1 MAFDDLLAGV
11 DLDTGWLEAGPDRG
25 PLAGGCFGS
34 QHSSVAPRFSLS
46 GRPMPRTRFLG
57 TGFAVPDRV
66 VTNEEL
72 SHLMDTTDEWIR
84 SRTGIQQRR
93 WVKEGETGVELAFK
107 ATERSLE
114 MAGLT
119 PGDLDA
125 IVYATSSPDHFA
137 PGNGVYLQRLLGI
150 TTVPALDVR
159 AQCSGFIYALS
170 VADAWIRAGQY
181 RHILV
186 VGGEVQST
194 GLEISSAGRHVAVI
208 FADGAGAVVLG
219 PAESS
224 DGGILAFDLHSE
236 GVHAEKLWVD
246 TPGCMYHPRVSSE
259 QLEAGRQFLEMDGR
273 EVFRHAVVRM
283 PESVRA
289 VLASSGQTLEDMKL
303 LLAHQA
309 NLRIAE
315 VMQKDLRL
323 RDDQVYNNIMW
334 YGNTTAATIPI
345 ALDECVRNGRLQR
358 GDLLVMTAFGSGFM
372 WGSAAVRW

>member
-1 MAFDDLLAGV
+1 ML
-11 DLDTGWLEAGPDRG
+11 R
-25 PLAGGCFGS
+25 S
-34 QHSSVAPRFSLS
+34 
-46 GRPMPRTRFLG
+46 RFLG

-66 VTNEEL
+66 VTNDEL
-72 SHLMDTTDEWIR
+72 SRLMDTTDEWIR
-84 SRTGIQQRR
+84 TRTGIQNRH
-93 WVKEGETGVELAFK
+93 WVNEGETGVDLAHR
-107 ATERSLE
+107 ATQRALE
-114 MAGLT
+114 MSGLAAA
-119 PGDLDA
+119 DLDA

-150 TTVPALDVR
+150 STIPALDVR

-170 VADAWIRAGQY
+170 VADAWIRTGQF

-186 VGGEVQST
+186 VGSEVQST
-194 GLEISSAGRHVAVI
+194 GLDLSTEGRHIAVL

-219 PAESS
+219 PAQSE

-236 GVHAEKLWVD
+236 GAQAEKLWVD
-246 TPGCMYHPRVSSE
+246 SPGCMYHPRVSPE
-259 QLEAGRQFLEMDGR
+259 HLQTGRQYLAMDGR
-273 EVFRHAVVRM
+273 EVFRHAVARM

-289 VLASSGQTLEDMKL
+289 VLAATGQTLDNLSL

-309 NLRIAE
+309 NLRISE
-315 VMQKDLRL
+315 VMQKDLGL

-345 ALDECVRNGRLQR
+345 ALDECVRGGRLQR
-358 GDLLVMTAFGSGFM
+358 GDLLVMTAFGSGFL